1 MNPSII
7 ISKEKE
13 RYIFFLKNNKK
24 RRYTYDI
31 ITASSGACSR
41 QNAYA
46 LTVQSQNQAREKRTH
61 IIMQIDLII
70 PLD

>member
-1 MNPSII
+1 MYPSII
-7 ISKEKE
+7 ISKEKGDTFVKIE
-13 RYIFFLKNNKK
+13 N
-24 RRYTYDI
+24 DI